1 MINASELEQAMLDA
15 NIKGMKPQDIAN
27 IIKEIDYVGNGKIM
41 YTEFLAATMTFT
53 EDLSDEILKRLFRK
67 FDVDDSGFISK

>member
-1 MINASELEQAMLDA
+1 MLDA

-53 EDLSDEILKRLFRK
+53 EDLNDEILKRLFRK

>member
-1 MINASELEQAMLDA
+1 MLDA

-53 EDLSDEILKRLFRK
+53 EDLNDEIRYLVTVLRK
-67 FDVDDSGFISK
+67 K

>member
-53 EDLSDEILKRLFRK
+53 EDLNDEILKRLFRK